1 MEQDIVSAAAR
12 IFHEKGYAA
21 TSIRDIA
28 DAVGLL
34 KGSLYYYVRSKED
47 LLYKI
52 IMTVQDGAKRNMDRA
67 ANTDGSAVDRV
78 RALVHGHLGHLDPGL
93 AMVRVF
99 YVDIHHLSA
108 GRQARILEERDGYEH
123 FLRDLIAAGQHEGA
137 FVPDLDPHLAAIAI
151 LTMMDALYLRYG
163 PGRSRAISQVAR
175 EYERLIMRGLS
186 KGPDDD
192 SDIGADRGGGMP
204 GLGQPGGDA
213 NWVMSK

>member
-52 IMTVQDGAKRNMDRA
+52 ILTVQDGAKRNMDRA
-67 ANTDGSAVDRV
+67 ANTDGSAFDRV
-78 RALVHGHLGHLDPGL
+78 QALVHGHLGQLDPGL

-108 GRQARILEERDGYEH
+108 GRQARLFEERDRYEH
-123 FLRDLIAAGQHEGA
+123 FLGDLIAAGQREEA
-137 FVPDLDPHLAAIAI
+137 IVADLDPHLAAIAI
-151 LTMMDALYLRYG
+151 LAMMDALYLRYG
-163 PGRSRAISQVAR
+163 PGGSLEMSQVAR
-175 EYERLIMRGLS
+175 EYERLILRGLS
-186 KGPDDD
+186 KGPDGDR
-192 SDIGADRGGGMP
+192 DIGAGSGEGTL
-204 GLGQPGGDA
+204 GLGQAGDT